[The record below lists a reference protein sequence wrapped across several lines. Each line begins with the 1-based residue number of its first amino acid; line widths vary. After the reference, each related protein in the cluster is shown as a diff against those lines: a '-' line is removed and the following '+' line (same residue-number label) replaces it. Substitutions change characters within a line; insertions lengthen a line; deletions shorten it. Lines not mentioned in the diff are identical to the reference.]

1 MDNTKIAF
9 ITSGNEIDLFDLSGI
24 FNVDSI
30 ENLSDNDIVKETIP
44 FVYRSPVTSIAVSND
59 SMIAIGTSA
68 GPIQI
73 VYGGLTTPKPQRV
86 LKWHLDQVK
95 GLMFTADNN
104 YLLSGGME
112 KY

>member
-1 MDNTKIAF
+1 
-9 ITSGNEIDLFDLSGI
+9 
-24 FNVDSI
+24 
-30 ENLSDNDIVKETIP
+30 
-44 FVYRSPVTSIAVSND
+44 
-59 SMIAIGTSA
+59 MIAIGTSA

-104 YLLSGGME
+104 YLLLVVWKSISILAIGN
-112 KY
+112 

>member
-1 MDNTKIAF
+1 M
-9 ITSGNEIDLFDLSGI
+9 
-24 FNVDSI
+24 
-30 ENLSDNDIVKETIP
+30 
-44 FVYRSPVTSIAVSND
+44 YRSPVTSIACPTIL
-59 SMIAIGTSA
+59 IAIGTSA

-112 KY
+112 KVLVFWQLETEKKRF